1 MRIRFLL
8 LIIVFHGLLSYGQ
21 NPAYKIRHYLL
32 NDGVY
37 LSSKSLYNNSP
48 EIRSF
53 KAEKNQTENGN
64 YQLFQSCS
72 DSLHQDKLCEIKDCW
87 GFVLEGKLFIAL
99 SAGGYFKAQIV
110 GALVHMIDIESVLV
124 EHSPNYSQSPY
135 YYSNYYTNGPVYSRR
150 NTANEYVIDI
160 ESGERI
166 YFNYKSFRQFLRKKD
181 PELSNELENSKQKR
195 KLIYFFLMKYNDR
208 HILNIPYTE

>member
-1 MRIRFLL
+1 MKFRILL
-8 LIIVFHGLLSYGQ
+8 FFAICSFSSYGQ
-21 NPAYKIRHYLL
+21 SPAYKIRQYQLS
-32 NDGVY
+32 DGVY
-37 LSSKSLYNNSP
+37 MSSKSLYNNSP

-53 KAEKNQTENGN
+53 KAEKLESSGGN
-64 YQLFQSCS
+64 FRLYQYCN
-72 DSLHQDKLCEIKDCW
+72 DSLRQDKLCEIRDCW
-87 GFVLEGKLFIAL
+87 GFVMEGKLYIAL
-99 SAGGYFKAQIV
+99 SAGGFFRAQII

-124 EHSPNYSQSPY
+124 EHSPNFSQSPY
-135 YYSNYYTNGPVYSRR
+135 YYSNYYDGAPVYSRR
-150 NTANEYVIDI
+150 NTANEYVIDV

-181 PELSNELENSKQKR
+181 PELCNELEQSKRKK